1 MLTLNTIKTTLPGD
15 IEIGEAGSFTR
26 LSLPNGDVLA
36 DVQLSTGR
44 LFTSVD
50 LLTASVDDVDTS
62 ADELDLLTDGYA
74 EAFHR
79 DFLGAWKEAGFSLDC
94 VEDASG
100 DPRFV
105 MITARLEGVCS
116 DADAL
121 ASRLK
126 YLRAHRDDASGVI
139 EFV

>member
-62 ADELDLLTDGYA
+62 ADELDLLIIDTGCRA
-74 EAFHR
+74 AC
-79 DFLGAWKEAGFSLDC
+79 AG
-94 VEDASG
+94 DAAISPVPSRSSG
-100 DPRFV
+100 TFV
-105 MITARLEGVCS
+105 PWAGEP
-116 DADAL
+116 
-121 ASRLK
+121 
-126 YLRAHRDDASGVI
+126 
-139 EFV
+139 